1 MRPGLLALGLAVALV
16 GSGCQYLLGYDPYA
30 LPEDWDEEFG
40 DPTALATFE
49 SGVATVVIDGGPTV
63 TLPRLTRP
71 GAIYEAY
78 GGQATFTN
86 DDGWYLQVM
95 DMSTGPFMGMTP
107 SAYVSLDRIV
117 DGAHWSTVDTSR
129 CIVDIE
135 TADET
140 GIAGS
145 ATCKGL
151 RWSDLLAMD
160 YYGFEPTYIEGEAPF
175 DAEITFVAEPG
186 PSQS

>member
-1 MRPGLLALGLAVALV
+1 MRPGLVALGLAVALV

-30 LPEDWDEEFG
+30 LPQDWAEEFA
-40 DPTALATFE
+40 DPSPIATFE
-49 SGVATVVIDGGPTV
+49 SGSATIVIDGGATI
-63 TLPRLTRP
+63 TLPQLTIP
-71 GAIYEAY
+71 GAIYESY
-78 GGQATFTN
+78 GGRVTFTN

-95 DMSTGPFMGMTP
+95 DLSSGPFAGMNP
-107 SAYVSLDRIV
+107 SAYISVDRIV
-117 DGAHWSTVDTSR
+117 DGSHWSTVDTSR
-129 CIVDIE
+129 CIVDLE

-140 GIAGS
+140 GILGS

-160 YYGFEPTYIEGEAPF
+160 YYGFEPTYIEGEDPF
-175 DAEITFVAEPG
+175 DAEITFEAVPA